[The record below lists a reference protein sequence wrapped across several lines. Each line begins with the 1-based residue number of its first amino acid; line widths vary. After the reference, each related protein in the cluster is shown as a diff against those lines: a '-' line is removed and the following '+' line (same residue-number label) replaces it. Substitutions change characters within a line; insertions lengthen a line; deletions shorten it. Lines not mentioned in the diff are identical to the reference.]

1 MDKKL
6 LREILS
12 AHADRLVDGE
22 ATSQD
27 YLRLLSEQEDE
38 LASLLDMAEK
48 VQSTLT
54 PITPA
59 EEFEEELKRQ
69 LLTTAH
75 IRRVEGYKPP
85 HPFRDLL
92 VALAAIAFVASL
104 AGILLAM
111 RARSR
116 PKITQD

>member
-1 MDKKL
+1 MNKRL

-12 AHADRLVDGE
+12 AHADRLINGE

-27 YLRLLSEQEDE
+27 YLRLLPEREDE
-38 LASLLDMAEK
+38 LASLLDMAER

-54 PITPA
+54 PIVPA

-75 IRRVEGYKPP
+75 IRRIEGYKPP

-92 VALAAIAFVASL
+92 VALAAIAFFASL
-104 AGILLAM
+104 AGILLTM
-111 RARSR
+111 RTRAR
-116 PKITQD
+116 PEAT

>member
-1 MDKKL
+1 MEKRT
-6 LREILS
+6 LREILA
-12 AHADRLVDGE
+12 AHADQLINGQ

-27 YLRLLSEQEDE
+27 YLRLLPEREAE
-38 LASLLDMAEK
+38 LAPLLDMAER

-54 PITPA
+54 PISPA
-59 EEFEEELKRQ
+59 QEFEEDLKRQ

-92 VALAAIAFVASL
+92 VALAAISFVFSL
-104 AGILLAM
+104 AGVLLAM
-111 RARSR
+111 RTRTR
-116 PKITQD
+116 PEAA